1 MTDPVVKRSIV
12 STSED
17 LVREQFE
24 PLRAAYVRSPYM
36 SYAERRAHL
45 DMLCDLVR
53 SNHQTIA
60 EAISSDFGGR
70 STHETQIAEIF
81 SPVATIK
88 HIRSHLGG
96 WMRSQPRRVPLTFR
110 LAVPTLCTNP
120 SEWLESSRHGTTR
133 FCSPSSQLPTHSQ
146 QVTAFCSSHRNSLR
160 APPNC

>member
-1 MTDPVVKRSIV
+1 MSEVLSPVESLVADPMVKGSIV
-12 STSED
+12 STPED

-24 PLRAAYVRSPYM
+24 PLRAAYVGSPYM

-81 SPVATIK
+81 PPVATIK
-88 HIRSHLGG
+88 YIRSPLGG

-110 LAVPTLCTNP
+110 FGSAKIVYQPLGVVGIIAPWNYPFSARRRASCL
-120 SEWLESSRHGTTR
+120 RTR
-133 FCSPSSQLPTHSQ
+133 G
-146 QVTAFCSSHRNSLR
+146 R
-160 APPNC
+160 